1 MTRTAKNVFLLSK
14 TLLILFE
21 TITIQNMPSSYS
33 ENFAHS
39 KLPYS
44 DMPVPKLS
52 LNILEAFF
60 HQSSHTAAAAAG
72 ISPS

>member
-21 TITIQNMPSSYS
+21 TITIQNMPSSYY

-44 DMPVPKLS
+44 PKLS

-60 HQSSHTAAAAAG
+60 HQSSHTAAAAAAG